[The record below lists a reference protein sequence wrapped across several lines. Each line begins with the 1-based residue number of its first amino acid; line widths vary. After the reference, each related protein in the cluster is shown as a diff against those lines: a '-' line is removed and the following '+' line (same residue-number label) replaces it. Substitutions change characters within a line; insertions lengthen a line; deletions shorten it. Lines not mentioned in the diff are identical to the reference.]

1 MYTLFSVG
9 NEREKLLIA
18 QVDRL
23 QNIASLVSS
32 GEGDEGE
39 ATADIDANNSLVV
52 SLQQQ
57 LETQAK
63 ELKGFIL
70 VLLSLNYLHS
80 FSLYE
85 YE

>member
-1 MYTLFSVG
+1 MYSLFSVG

-32 GEGDEGE
+32 GEGEGE
-39 ATADIDANNSLVV
+39 ATPDIDANNSLVM

-63 ELKGFIL
+63 ELKGFML